1 MSFCCQCEETF
12 SDIKDRELNKVFTN
26 GTLVD
31 PELLTDEQA
40 GHCVAI
46 SEQPSED
53 GKDTKNNFGI
63 CVLDSST
70 SQFNLSAF
78 EDDICRTKLETLMR
92 QIRPKEL
99 LFTKVCHVLPL
110 CLGLTAFQGNL
121 SVSTT
126 RMLKNILPSNCLWT
140 SLRSVEGFSYDQTI
154 EQLKALFPPGE
165 DEDMD
170 DNILPSSV
178 PESIREMV
186 PYPKAVEALGN
197 MIW

>member
-1 MSFCCQCEETF
+1 MSNCSQYSENFF
-12 SDIKDRELNKVFTN
+12 DIVDRKLNKVFTN

-40 GHCVAI
+40 GHCVAV

-99 LFTKVCHVLPL
+99 LFTKVCFASH
-110 CLGLTAFQGNL
+110 L
-121 SVSTT
+121 S
-126 RMLKNILPSNCLWT
+126 
-140 SLRSVEGFSYDQTI
+140 SLLFSCFEG
-154 EQLKALFPPGE
+154 K
-165 DEDMD
+165 
-170 DNILPSSV
+170 
-178 PESIREMV
+178 SIRVDNTYAQE
-186 PYPKAVEALGN
+186 YSA
-197 MIW
+197 I

>member
-1 MSFCCQCEETF
+1 MQKCVLLPINLRAKLVMIRQRIRLSGGMSFCCQCEETF
-12 SDIKDRELNKVFTN
+12 SDTRDRELNKVFTN

-99 LFTKVCHVLPL
+99 LFTKVCHVPPFCASVQPL
-110 CLGLTAFQGNL
+110 LRETYLCRQRGCSRIFYRLIVYGQVSARWKDSAMIKQL
-121 SVSTT
+121 SS
-126 RMLKNILPSNCLWT
+126 
-140 SLRSVEGFSYDQTI
+140 
-154 EQLKALFPPGE
+154 
-165 DEDMD
+165 
-170 DNILPSSV
+170 
-178 PESIREMV
+178 
-186 PYPKAVEALGN
+186 
-197 MIW
+197 

>member
-1 MSFCCQCEETF
+1 MSYCCQCEETF
-12 SDIKDRELNKVFTN
+12 PDIKDRELNKVFTN

-99 LFTKVCHVLPL
+99 LFTKVCHILPL
-110 CLGLTAFQGNL
+110 CVLLFNRFSGKLICVDNANAQEY
-121 SVSTT
+121 ST
-126 RMLKNILPSNCLWT
+126 
-140 SLRSVEGFSYDQTI
+140 V
-154 EQLKALFPPGE
+154 
-165 DEDMD
+165 
-170 DNILPSSV
+170 
-178 PESIREMV
+178 
-186 PYPKAVEALGN
+186 
-197 MIW
+197 

>member
-1 MSFCCQCEETF
+1 MRVVANKSKGNVSGDKAKDKIVRRWVVLYPSLC
-12 SDIKDRELNKVFTN
+12 SVVHDDIRELNKVFTN

-46 SEQPSED
+46 TEQVSEN

-70 SQFNLSAF
+70 SQFNLSAI

-99 LFTKVCHVLPL
+99 LFTKVRP
-110 CLGLTAFQGNL
+110 CL
-121 SVSTT
+121 
-126 RMLKNILPSNCLWT
+126 
-140 SLRSVEGFSYDQTI
+140 
-154 EQLKALFPPGE
+154 
-165 DEDMD
+165 
-170 DNILPSSV
+170 
-178 PESIREMV
+178 
-186 PYPKAVEALGN
+186 
-197 MIW
+197 

>member
-1 MSFCCQCEETF
+1 LLPSAESF
-12 SDIKDRELNKVFTN
+12 SDIVDRELNKVFTN

-99 LFTKVCHVLPL
+99 LFMKVCHVLPL
-110 CLGLTAFQGNL
+110 SVLLIKIVLEGNL
-121 SVSTT
+121 SVSTM

-140 SLRSVEGFSYDQTI
+140 SLRSVEGFSYDQAI
-154 EQLKALFPPGE
+154 EQLIALFPPGE
-165 DEDMD
+165 DKDMD

-186 PYPKAVEALGN
+186 PYPKAMEALGN